1 MPRGRSRA
9 SSLYPVLVDSA
20 DSHAHMRGEGGE
32 GGGGEGGG
40 ASEGGRAVSL
50 RSSRPLRV
58 MTVARTAFV
67 DREEVWDES
76 GFLF

>member
-1 MPRGRSRA
+1 MQ
-9 SSLYPVLVDSA
+9 
-20 DSHAHMRGEGGE
+20 GG
-32 GGGGEGGG
+32 GVGGGERGG
-40 ASEGGRAVSL
+40 APEGGWVASV

-76 GFLF
+76 GFMFEEEGEG

>member
-1 MPRGRSRA
+1 VA
-9 SSLYPVLVDSA
+9 SV
-20 DSHAHMRGEGGE
+20 
-32 GGGGEGGG
+32 
-40 ASEGGRAVSL
+40 

-76 GFLF
+76 GFMFEEEGEG